1 MSITQ
6 NPAPHDGNR
15 ALEIVFAG
23 VKNYKE
29 HTGKRPTTQL
39 RRDFLGT
46 LAAAPNENIFPIICR
61 HWPVISKQQLL
72 AVGNPGCG
80 GVV

>member
-6 NPAPHDGNR
+6 NPVPPDSGNR

-29 HTGKRPTTQL
+29 HTGKRPKTQL
-39 RRDFLGT
+39 RRDL
-46 LAAAPNENIFPIICR
+46 LAAAPDENIFPLICR
-61 HWPVISKQQLL
+61 HWPVISQQQLL
-72 AVGNPGCG
+72 AEGDPGCG